1 MSGRDDEQDCTAGC
15 LAGAGIR
22 SSVPVLRV
30 GGGMSRV
37 PGGLAWGVPVAG
49 SLRCLADGS
58 RVAVAM
64 YRRFWWLQ
72 LGEQEFLR
80 TLMLC
85 ATRGGGFDR
94 HSGVTVI
101 ASHGSPSGKLVRVMA
116 GGEAGAL
123 HSFAVA
129 HEDGSKGR
137 FWSGRPWSCDQDVQV
152 CHGLGGRLRR
162 REGGRQRCGCSC
174 RKSAVAEGQA
184 RAPPGRDTG
193 LDSETVMKKGDRPGS
208 DGMMPVKFFSF
219 VIISMRVTVYD
230 K

>member
-1 MSGRDDEQDCTAGC
+1 MPCRRGYPLIR
-15 LAGAGIR
+15 AGASGGWGD
-22 SSVPVLRV
+22 VPCA
-30 GGGMSRV
+30 
-37 PGGLAWGVPVAG
+37 GGLAWGVPVAG

-101 ASHGSPSGKLVRVMA
+101 AGHGSPSGKLVRVMA

-152 CHGLGGRLRR
+152 CHDLGDDSGAERGAGSVVDVPAGNRQWRRGRSGLRLA
-162 REGGRQRCGCSC
+162 GIPVWI
-174 RKSAVAEGQA
+174 RK
-184 RAPPGRDTG
+184 P
-193 LDSETVMKKGDRPGS
+193 
-208 DGMMPVKFFSF
+208 
-219 VIISMRVTVYD
+219 
-230 K
+230 